1 MQTAEQQKH
10 RSNNHDWAEGVAE
23 GRGGNERR
31 RKRKRKR
38 REIYLFYY
46 LWIISVRNISDFL
59 VHFKVLKALSPR
71 LESIILVKPR
81 L

>member
-1 MQTAEQQKH
+1 MTGQKAWQ
-10 RSNNHDWAEGVAE
+10 RVEAGTRERD
-23 GRGGNERR
+23 ERR
-31 RKRKRKR
+31 K
-38 REIYLFYY
+38 IDLFYY

>member
-23 GRGGNERR
+23 GRGGNER
-31 RKRKRKR
+31 KRKRER
-38 REIYLFYY
+38 RDIDLFYY